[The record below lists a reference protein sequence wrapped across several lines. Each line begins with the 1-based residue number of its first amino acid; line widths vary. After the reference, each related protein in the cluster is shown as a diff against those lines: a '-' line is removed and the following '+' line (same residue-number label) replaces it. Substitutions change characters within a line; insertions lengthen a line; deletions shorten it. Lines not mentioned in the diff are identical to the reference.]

1 MMTASGRKEEPTKG
15 RVLDF
20 SQVKV
25 EDLSAR
31 KNLRSN
37 FDLIFNEDMEKID
50 TGSLGSTVFL
60 RKRDTIKTVWN
71 GIKMGLIG
79 WQDISFNKETV
90 DHFLK
95 SNKKLK
101 LE

>member
-1 MMTASGRKEEPTKG
+1 LLDLDDMMTASGRKDEPAPKG

-37 FDLIFNEDMEKID
+37 FDLIFNEDMEKSD
-50 TGSLGSTVFL
+50 TGILSLLSVF
-60 RKRDTIKTVWN
+60 
-71 GIKMGLIG
+71 
-79 WQDISFNKETV
+79 E
-90 DHFLK
+90 
-95 SNKKLK
+95 
-101 LE
+101 EA